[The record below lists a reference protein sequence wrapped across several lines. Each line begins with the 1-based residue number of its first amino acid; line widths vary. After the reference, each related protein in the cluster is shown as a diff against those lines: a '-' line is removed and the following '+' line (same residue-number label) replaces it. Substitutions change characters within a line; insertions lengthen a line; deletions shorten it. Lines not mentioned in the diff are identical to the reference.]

1 MNTRRGFLKLIGSAG
16 LVSSVSS
23 LTSGL
28 ADKSAETL
36 EGFNFEHNDEI
47 TTREGLGIVIVGA
60 SSGLGA
66 EMARQYANHTAY
78 IVLAGRRTDKLGE
91 VAAEVAARGSVPYV
105 VPTDVRNEGECIGLI
120 DNAISWLGSQGKA
133 INLLALAAMRIQ
145 IAPFG
150 PQMSSEV
157 WQNCV
162 NTGYF
167 GPAYCLKHALPHL
180 KQNHSTIFYFNS
192 VSSSFSA
199 FPHVS
204 SYSAIKHA
212 WRGIM
217 NSLRFEHPDLTI
229 VSSNFNA
236 IDTEGFRKELTCFNN
251 DKRYCPGVTLTYSL
265 PEEQMYPEALAVEKA
280 IQAIESGTPNAFLS
294 LLNNA
299 TWLVGFTQQD
309 LAYFLLVLEWEMGF
323 QLVQQL
329 ESEIRQLFEGPGG
342 AGYINRLL
350 HKLDVR
356 PPANELIQ
364 AAALVLAIDRGV
376 ALNLLALDD
385 LLDPAILAST
395 RQRALISKQ
404 GVNDGSAA
412 QLLLTLSSGTLSPPG
427 IADDNDGFAPVVTC
441 PPAPIP

>member
-16 LVSSVSS
+16 LISSVSP

-28 ADKSAETL
+28 ADKSAQTL
-36 EGFNFEHNDEI
+36 EGFNFANNDEVPI
-47 TTREGLGIVIVGA
+47 REGLGIVIVGA

-66 EMARQYANHTAY
+66 EMARQYASHGAY
-78 IVLAGRRTDKLGE
+78 IVLAARRTDKL
-91 VAAEVAARGSVPYV
+91 AEVAVEITARGGVPHV
-105 VPTDVRNEGECIGLI
+105 VPTDIRNEAECIALI
-120 DNAISWLGSQGKA
+120 ENAISWLGSQGKT

-180 KQNHSTIFYFNS
+180 KQNRSTIFYFNS

-199 FPHVS
+199 FPHVG

-217 NSLRFEHPDLTI
+217 NSLRFENPDLTI

-236 IDTEGFRKELTCFNN
+236 IDTEGFRKELTSFND

-280 IQAIESGTPNAFLS
+280 IQAIESGKLNAFLS

-309 LAYFLLVLEWEMGF
+309 LAYFLMVLEWEMGF

-329 ESEIRQLFEGPGG
+329 ESEIRQLFEGPG
-342 AGYINRLL
+342 AGDINRLL
-350 HKLDVR
+350 HKLDAHQ
-356 PPANELIQ
+356 PANELIQ
-364 AAALVLAIDRGV
+364 AAALLLSIDRGV
-376 ALNLLALDD
+376 ALYLLALDD
-385 LLDPAILAST
+385 LVDPAVLAST

-404 GVNDGSAA
+404 AVNDGSAA
-412 QLLLTLSSGTLSPPG
+412 QLLLALSSGTLSPPG
-427 IADDNDGFAPVVTC
+427 IADDHDGFAPVVNC
-441 PPAPIP
+441 PRAPI

>member
-16 LVSSVSS
+16 LVSSVSP
-23 LTSGL
+23 LTSGF

-36 EGFNFEHNDEI
+36 KGFKFEHNEDVPI
-47 TTREGLGIVIVGA
+47 REGLGIVIVGA
-60 SSGLGA
+60 SSGMGA
-66 EMARQYANHTAY
+66 EMARQYADHAAY

-91 VAAEVAARGSVPYV
+91 VAAEITARGSVPHV
-105 VPTDVRNEGECIGLI
+105 VPTDIRNEAECIGLI

-145 IAPFG
+145 VAPFG

-157 WQNCV
+157 WQNCL

-180 KQNHSTIFYFNS
+180 KQNRSTIFYFNS

-199 FPHVS
+199 FPHVG

-217 NSLRFEHPDLTI
+217 NSLRFENTDLTI

-236 IDTEGFRKELTCFNN
+236 VDTEGFRKELTCFND

-265 PEEQMYPEALAVEKA
+265 PEEQMYPETLAVEKA
-280 IQAIESGTPNAFLS
+280 IQAIESGNPNAFLS

-299 TWLVGFTQQD
+299 TWLVGFIQQD
-309 LAYFLLVLEWEMGF
+309 LAYFLLVLEWQMGF

-329 ESEIRQLFEGPGG
+329 ESEITQLLQGPGG
-342 AGYINRLL
+342 IGYINRLL
-350 HKLDVR
+350 RKLDE
-356 PPANELIQ
+356 PQPNEIIQ
-364 AAALVLAIDRGV
+364 SAALLLSIDRGA

-385 LLDPAILAST
+385 LLDPAVVAST
-395 RQRALISKQ
+395 RQRALIMRQ
-404 GVNDGSAA
+404 AVNDGSAA

-427 IADDNDGFAPVVTC
+427 IADDGDGFAPVVNC
-441 PPAPIP
+441 PRAPI